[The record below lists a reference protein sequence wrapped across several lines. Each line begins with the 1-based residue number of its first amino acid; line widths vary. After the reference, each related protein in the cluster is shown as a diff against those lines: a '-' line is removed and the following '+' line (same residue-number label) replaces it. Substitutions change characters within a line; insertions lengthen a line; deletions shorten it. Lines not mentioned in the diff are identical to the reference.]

1 MAGWWSTDSG
11 GGGGGSSVLSDLSSG
26 FNVSTQLGSIAQELQ
41 TGSTRANLQAATS
54 AAKLGSSTGAFGAS
68 SGTVGSLA
76 ADVTNLANI
85 VTGIQRGG
93 VTGYTSA
100 AANAG
105 MMAGRLA
112 PMLAREGLVS
122 AGTSADLQLAGN
134 AAGMLAVPLSLYQ
147 FAKSWQSGATGAD
160 ALAGMQTGAT
170 IGTAVLPGI
179 GTLIGAG
186 IGAAAGA
193 LTSVFGGGKADMETT
208 EWNQLAGKFNE
219 LPASQQSQV
228 MFSPQQ
234 AFINLAGTMD
244 AKNNSPG
251 HSQPIEQVFGRMGEA
266 NLVSQMTQQIN
277 SQLAAGAITKSSSV
291 NDIYNKVVAPWLASK
306 GASINMNER
315 TSSGQAEGPALVQ
328 SLKSLIGAYASGA
341 LTAQTPVGAQGQT
354 IPGLQAFGTAPPP
367 QNIQIQQQH
376 TQTLQRLIA
385 GFPLGRA
392 MQL

>member
-11 GGGGGSSVLSDLSSG
+11 GGGGGSSALSDLSQG
-26 FNVSTQLGSIAQELQ
+26 FGLTSQLGSIAQELQ
-41 TGSTRANLQAATS
+41 TGSTKANVQAATT
-54 AAKLGSSTGAFGAS
+54 AAKLGSQTGAFGTAS
-68 SGTVGSLA
+68 STVGSFA
-76 ADVTNLANI
+76 ADVTNLTNI
-85 VTGIQRGG
+85 IQGIQRGG
-93 VTGYTSA
+93 VTGYGGA

-105 MMAGRLA
+105 MLAGRLA

-122 AGTSADLQLAGN
+122 AGASADLQLAGN

-170 IGTAVLPGI
+170 IGTAVLPGV

-208 EWNQLAGKFNE
+208 EWNQLTGKFNA
-219 LPASQQSQV
+219 LTPTQQSQV
-228 MFSPQQ
+228 IFSPQQ

-266 NLVSQMTQQIN
+266 NLVNQMTRQIN
-277 SQLAAGAITKSSSV
+277 RQLEAGAITKNSSV

-306 GASINMNER
+306 GASINMGER
-315 TSSGQAEGPALVQ
+315 TTTGHAEGPALVQ

-341 LTAQTPVGAQGQT
+341 LTSQTAVGAQGQT
-354 IPGLQAFGTAPPP
+354 IPGLQPFGTTD
-367 QNIQIQQQH
+367 QQIQAQIQAQKQH
-376 TQTLQRLIA
+376 TQSLHALI
-385 GFPLGRA
+385 GSFPLGKV
-392 MQL
+392 

>member
-1 MAGWWSTDSG
+1 MAGWWSST
-11 GGGGGSSVLSDLSSG
+11 GSSSSSPLSDLSSG
-26 FNVSTQLGSIAQELQ
+26 FDVASSLGSIAQEVQ
-41 TGSTRANLQAATS
+41 AGTGKAQVQAATT
-54 AAKLGSSTGAFGAS
+54 AAKLGARTGAFGTS
-68 SGTVGSLA
+68 SGTVGSFA
-76 ADVTNLANI
+76 GDVTNLANI
-85 VTGIQRGG
+85 ITGVQRGG
-93 VTGYTSA
+93 VMGYGTA
-100 AANAG
+100 AVNAG
-105 MMAGRLA
+105 ALAGRLA
-112 PMLAREGLVS
+112 PTLAQTGMLS
-122 AGTSADLQLAGN
+122 AGASADLQLAGQ
-134 AAGMLAVPLSLYQ
+134 AAGVLAVPLSVYQ

-160 ALAGMQTGAT
+160 ALAGAQTGAT

-208 EWNQLAGKFNE
+208 EWNSLAGKFNA
-219 LPASQQSQV
+219 LTPTQQSQI
-228 MFSPQQ
+228 MFSPSQ

-277 SQLAAGAITKSSSV
+277 RQLAAGAITNTSSV

-341 LTAQTPVGAQGQT
+341 LTSQTAVGAQGQT
-354 IPGLQAFGTAPPP
+354 IPGLQPFGTPPG
-367 QNIQIQQQH
+367 QTQQQQAQQQH
-376 TQTLQRLIA
+376 TQSFQALI
-385 GFPLGRA
+385 GSFPLAGKA
-392 MQL
+392 MQY

>member
-1 MAGWWSTDSG
+1 MAGWWSTDT
-11 GGGGGSSVLSDLSSG
+11 GGGGSSAVSALSGG
-26 FNVSTQLGSIAQELQ
+26 FDVSQELGSIAQELQ
-41 TGSTRANLQAATS
+41 TGSTKANIQAATT
-54 AAKLGSSTGAFGAS
+54 AAKLGTQTGAFGTAS
-68 SGTVGSLA
+68 STVGSLA
-76 ADVTNLANI
+76 SDVTNLANI

-93 VTGYTSA
+93 VTGYGSA

-122 AGTSADLQLAGN
+122 AGASADLQLAGN

-179 GTLIGAG
+179 GTLVGAG

-208 EWNQLAGKFNE
+208 EWNSLAGKFNQ
-219 LPASQQSQV
+219 LPASQQSQI
-228 MFSPQQ
+228 MFSPSQ

-277 SQLAAGAITKSSSV
+277 SQLAAGTITKNSSV
-291 NDIYNKVVAPWLASK
+291 NDIYNNVVAPWLASK

-341 LTAQTPVGAQGQT
+341 LTAQSQVGAQGQT